1 MSRTGSR
8 SRNLALATA
17 FAVLA
22 AILTLVY
29 TGRGG
34 NGGADAASG
43 RTVPVLFATR
53 DLPVGTYASQALADG
68 SIVLQRVPVAQ
79 ASADALS
86 SAAPLHGEVV
96 VQPIFEGEQV
106 TARRFGPTG
115 TAGAGSALSGAERLI
130 QVSGDPQQLLA
141 GTLQDGDHVDVVGS
155 VHVGTDQTAQTA
167 IALRNVLV
175 VHAPTAGATSGATS
189 PVSTVVELTDAQAQ
203 KLFFLEKN
211 GDWSFALR
219 PARHV
224 TNSNAKPV
232 TSSTIFDRRP

>member
-1 MSRTGSR
+1 MNRSGSR
-8 SRNLALATA
+8 SRNLALATV
-17 FAVLA
+17 FAVVA

-29 TGRGG
+29 TGGGG

-43 RTVPVLFATR
+43 KTVPVLFATR

-68 SIVLQRVPVAQ
+68 SIVLQRVPAVQ
-79 ASADALS
+79 ASADALAT
-86 SAAPLHGEVV
+86 AAPLHGEVV

-115 TAGAGSALSGAERLI
+115 TAGAGSALSGSLRLI
-130 QVSGDPQQLLA
+130 QVAGDPQQLLA

-155 VHVGTDQTAQTA
+155 VRVGSDQRPETAV
-167 IALRNVLV
+167 ALRNVLV
-175 VHAPTAGATSGATS
+175 VHAPAATATGSSTSS
-189 PVSTVVELTDAQAQ
+189 VSTVVQLTDAQAQ

-224 TNSNAKPV
+224 ADSTVKP
-232 TSSTIFDRRP
+232 TTASSIFAR